1 MVAALDNNLL
11 CMAVAVWA
19 EVMDNLL
26 NSAAAVMDNNLVMA
40 EDSVADSKADSAA
53 VWVVAMVADTAVE
66 WAAVT
71 SAVIMAVIWVVD
83 SVVVTTE
90 ECLQCSAAGV
100 PLALNLAVV

>member
-11 CMAVAVWA
+11 CMAVAVWV

-26 NSAAAVMDNNLVMA
+26 NSAAAVMDNNLVM
-40 EDSVADSKADSAA
+40 VADSKADSVA

-100 PLALNLAVV
+100 LLAHNLAVV

>member
-1 MVAALDNNLL
+1 MVALVNNLL

-40 EDSVADSKADSAA
+40 EDSKADSAA

>member
-1 MVAALDNNLL
+1 MVALDNNLL

-26 NSAAAVMDNNLVMA
+26 NSAVAVMDNNLVMA
-40 EDSVADSKADSAA
+40 EDSKADSAA

>member
-11 CMAVAVWA
+11 CMAVAVWV

-40 EDSVADSKADSAA
+40 EDSVADSAA

-100 PLALNLAVV
+100 LLAHNLAVV

>member
-1 MVAALDNNLL
+1 MVALDNNLL

-19 EVMDNLL
+19 EVMEDLL
-26 NSAAAVMDNNLVMA
+26 NSAAAVMDNNLV
-40 EDSVADSKADSAA
+40 
-53 VWVVAMVADTAVE
+53 MVADTAVE

>member
-1 MVAALDNNLL
+1 MVALDNNLL

-19 EVMDNLL
+19 EVMENLL
-26 NSAAAVMDNNLVMA
+26 NSAAAVMDNNLVM
-40 EDSVADSKADSAA
+40 VADSKADSAA

>member
-11 CMAVAVWA
+11 CMAVAVWV

-26 NSAAAVMDNNLVMA
+26 NSAAAVMDNNLVM
-40 EDSVADSKADSAA
+40 VADSKADSVA

-100 PLALNLAVV
+100 PLALSLAVV